1 VLPNPWF
8 TRMTPVRTLDL
19 VLWPLTSIIVGVLL
33 ATAVLPR
40 TGERQR
46 DLSLGIGCGVLSAF
60 AVGCPVCLV
69 VLALGFAGALTYFAH
84 VQPVLGVA
92 ALALSTLALKQ
103 RLRALAAGA
112 RPGARVEA
120 RQHPPS
126 RLAKRWPR
134 SGLGTSHRAPGGPG
148 CRPGEP
154 RTVGSRR
161 TVDTGSGRHRPPLTN
176 DGEGPGGL
184 MTLVVAS

>member
-1 VLPNPWF
+1 LLTALAVGIPTDVLPNPWF

-60 AVGCPVCLV
+60 AVGCPVCNKLV
-69 VLALGFAGALTYFAH
+69 VLALGLAGALTYFAH

-103 RLRALAAGA
+103 RLRALSRGCPTG
-112 RPGARVEA
+112 RPGRSPATPAVEA
-120 RQHPPS
+120 GEAVAA
-126 RLAKRWPR
+126 LGPR
-134 SGLGTSHRAPGGPG
+134 H
-148 CRPGEP
+148 
-154 RTVGSRR
+154 
-161 TVDTGSGRHRPPLTN
+161 
-176 DGEGPGGL
+176 
-184 MTLVVAS
+184 